1 MNLDGKQGELAG
13 GEAYFDRVAREW
25 DELRASF
32 FSDAV
37 RDQALA
43 AAKLERNRIAADI
56 GSGTGFMSEGLIRL
70 GVRVIA
76 IDQSEAMLEVLRN
89 KFPANGAL
97 EVRRGYADDI
107 PIADDAVDY
116 AFANMYLHHVEKP
129 PHAIREM
136 VRILKPGGKLVVTD
150 LDEHNFE
157 FLRAPWNA
165 ARLRAVVDSTLGAL
179 TAVGAPATW
188 VLSNHDVVRHVTRYG
203 RPQSEGRGPRH
214 DVGDPPPDL
223 ERGTRRARAAARADP

>member
-43 AAKLERNRIAADI
+43 AAKLQRDRIAADI

-157 FLRAPWNA
+157 FLRAEHHDRWMGF
-165 ARLRAVVDSTLGAL
+165 RRQDVQDWLRGAGLAQVTVESTGENCMSRAERDSSSAN
-179 TAVGAPATW
+179 VGIFIA
-188 VLSNHDVVRHVTRYG
+188 SG
-203 RPQSEGRGPRH
+203 EK
-214 DVGDPPPDL
+214 
-223 ERGTRRARAAARADP
+223 

>member
-43 AAKLERNRIAADI
+43 AAKLQRDRIAADI

-89 KFPANGAL
+89 KLPANGAL

-136 VRILKPGGKLVVTD
+136 VRILKPGGKLVITD

-157 FLRAPWNA
+157 FLRAEHHDRWMGF
-165 ARLRAVVDSTLGAL
+165 RRQDVQDWLRGAGLAQVTVESTGETCMSRAERDSSSAN
-179 TAVGAPATW
+179 VGIFIA
-188 VLSNHDVVRHVTRYG
+188 SG
-203 RPQSEGRGPRH
+203 EK
-214 DVGDPPPDL
+214 
-223 ERGTRRARAAARADP
+223 

>member
-43 AAKLERNRIAADI
+43 AAKLQRDRIAADI
-56 GSGTGFMSEGLIRL
+56 GSGTGFMSEGLVRL

-116 AFANMYLHHVEKP
+116 AFANMYLHHVEEP

-136 VRILKPGGKLVVTD
+136 VRILKPGGKLVITD
-150 LDEHNFE
+150 LDEHQFE
-157 FLRAPWNA
+157 FLRAEHHDRWMGF
-165 ARLRAVVDSTLGAL
+165 RRQDVQDWLRGAGLAQVTVESTGETCMSRAERDSSSAN
-179 TAVGAPATW
+179 VGIFIA
-188 VLSNHDVVRHVTRYG
+188 SG
-203 RPQSEGRGPRH
+203 EK
-214 DVGDPPPDL
+214 
-223 ERGTRRARAAARADP
+223 